1 MKPPHQDPAVR
12 HPFRERTLPLAD
24 REQLAVVVR
33 SPLALRSI
41 RGSRRVPPAALGS
54 IPDTHR
60 VPREEEEEE
69 EQAEREQEEE
79 REEQEA
85 EEAHVRGRL
94 REVVEE
100 VEGEEA
106 EGDGGVAGEEGVVE
120 K

>member
-69 EQAEREQEEE
+69 REEEQQEE

>member
-69 EQAEREQEEE
+69 